1 MRIVL
6 SDTRRRATSTRESI
20 FSIRLLFALAHL
32 DLCRFTI
39 RTRYIQEA
47 VRRYKA
53 PRAAEEFMHRLY
65 PLKAEYLKSSATTPT
80 PSSPRPAALSVPVMP
95 LSLSSSSVNNNAS
108 KAPPSP
114 LSRSISIGP
123 HDPAAVK
130 FNPQVKRPPPPA
142 VKRDST
148 NNNK

>member
-1 MRIVL
+1 MP

-20 FSIRLLFALAHL
+20 FSTLRDAHY
-32 DLCRFTI
+32 LCRFTI

-65 PLKAEYLKSSATTPT
+65 PLKAEHLKTSATTP
-80 PSSPRPAALSVPVMP
+80 PSPRPAALSVPVLP
-95 LSLSSSSVNNNAS
+95 LSMSSSAVN
-108 KAPPSP
+108 KTPSSP
-114 LSRSISIGP
+114 HTAVLSRSVSIGP
-123 HDPAAVK
+123 NDPAPVK

-142 VKRDST
+142 AKRDTS
-148 NNNK
+148 NNNVPK